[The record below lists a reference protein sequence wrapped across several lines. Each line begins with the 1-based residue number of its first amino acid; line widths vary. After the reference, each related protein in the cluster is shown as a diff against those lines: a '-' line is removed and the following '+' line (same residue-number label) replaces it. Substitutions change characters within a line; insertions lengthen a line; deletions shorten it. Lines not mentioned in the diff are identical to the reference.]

1 MFTCFDDYMFT
12 CLHALMIGL
21 NALMITCFYVYMPSW
36 SFASM
41 FMCLDE
47 HMLPCLHALTITCPY
62 ACVLSCS
69 FVWSFDDHMLT
80 CMYALM
86 LKCSYMLGLSIEYME
101 DRIHAHS
108 WMLTRSHA
116 LMISRSKTHIL
127 FWLYATMQHVLKIT
141 FSHAHIHWYSHVWYP
156 HTCTQL
162 VDDMSPCLAA

>member
-80 CMYALM
+80 CTYALM

-108 WMLTRSHA
+108 WMHILLIAHMLGCSHDHMLWWSHA
-116 LMISRSKTHIL
+116 PKLTFFFDYML
-127 FWLYATMQHVLKIT
+127 LCNMFWR
-141 FSHAHIHWYSHVWYP
+141 
-156 HTCTQL
+156 
-162 VDDMSPCLAA
+162 